1 MRHAAAIIGSFHSSR
16 AAIRAPRVREGIST
30 MVTTRFRAAVFAG
43 ALALGL
49 SGGAMP
55 VQAAPGEPSA
65 SHRIASAA
73 FGVGDYET
81 ALAAWQKCAD
91 AGEAA
96 CQAAIGYMMLM
107 GIGVEQDTEGA
118 AEWLENAAE
127 AGDAYGAFLLGLI
140 YHHGDDASAVDYAR
154 AFELFEQADRGGILP
169 ARSEL
174 AMMHLRGHGVPVDRG
189 KAIELFLSAGKDG
202 EPISLMRAGALLQL
216 AEEDPD
222 PESAFLL
229 FKAAAELD
237 FPQAMYVVGDM
248 IRLGQVSPADPVEAL
263 MWFLL
268 AAQHPRGDAELL
280 SFASRMADI
289 HGAKL
294 SAAERDEAHGRAT
307 AWVAAA
313 SR

>member
-1 MRHAAAIIGSFHSSR
+1 
-16 AAIRAPRVREGIST
+16 
-30 MVTTRFRAAVFAG
+30 MVTTRFRAAVFAS

-96 CQAAIGYMMLM
+96 CQSALGYMMLM

-118 AEWLENAAE
+118 AEWLESAAE

-140 YHHGDDASAVDYAR
+140 YRYGEDASEVDHAR
-154 AFELFEQADRGGILP
+154 AFALFEQADRGGILP
-169 ARSEL
+169 ARSER
-174 AMMHLRGHGVPVDRG
+174 AMMHLRGHGVPVDRA
-189 KAIELFLSAGKDG
+189 KAIELLLSAGKDG

-229 FKAAAELD
+229 FRAAAELD

-294 SAAERDEAHGRAT
+294 SAAERDEDVPQPKAPPERC
-307 AWVAAA
+307 
-313 SR
+313 SRSSLFFTVYCDA

>member
-1 MRHAAAIIGSFHSSR
+1 
-16 AAIRAPRVREGIST
+16 
-30 MVTTRFRAAVFAG
+30 MVTTYFRAAVFAG

-49 SGGAMP
+49 SGGAMT
-55 VQAAPGEPSA
+55 VQAASSDPSA
-65 SHRIASAA
+65 SASRRIASEA
-73 FGVGDYET
+73 FDAGDYET
-81 ALAAWQKCAD
+81 ALAAWQACAD

-140 YHHGDDASAVDYAR
+140 YHHGDDASEVDYAR
-154 AFELFEQADRGGILP
+154 AFALFEQADRGGILP

-216 AEEDPD
+216 AEEGPD
-222 PESAFLL
+222 PEAAFLL
-229 FKAAAELD
+229 FKAAAELG
-237 FPQAMYVVGDM
+237 FPQAMYLVGDM

-268 AAQHPRGDAELL
+268 AARNPHGDAELL
-280 SFASRMADI
+280 SVASRMADI

-307 AWVAAA
+307 AWAAAA

>member
-1 MRHAAAIIGSFHSSR
+1 
-16 AAIRAPRVREGIST
+16 
-30 MVTTRFRAAVFAG
+30 MVTTRFRAAVFAS